1 MYFLTLT
8 FPLPPFSH
16 LPNKF
21 YPVNCLHLCKISQ
34 IFSEIKWSS
43 KEINIPK
50 CFQVSFKIAHS
61 CSLFHQIVYFPKQT
75 VLQETENTA
84 SLCTLTGEKILLW
97 YSKLDKLS
105 KIVYGRRKTGRHC
118 PAGKKAESNDSFV
131 HSRIHAKVVSPGVP
145 LWDFFPL
152 IYV

>member
-1 MYFLTLT
+1 MHFLTLLL
-8 FPLPPFSH
+8 PLPPFSH

-21 YPVNCLHLCKISQ
+21 YPVNCLHLCKPSQ

-84 SLCTLTGEKILLW
+84 PLCTLTGEKMLLW
-97 YSKLDKLS
+97 YSKLDTLY
-105 KIVYGRRKTGRHC
+105 KIIYERRKTGSHC
-118 PAGKKAESNDSFV
+118 PAGKKGRKQWFICTLTNTCKGCFSWST
-131 HSRIHAKVVSPGVP
+131 SLR
-145 LWDFFPL
+145 FFPL
-152 IYV
+152 IYA